1 MSEPDRRGAYL
12 LSDLRVV
19 DLSMGWSGPLA
30 TRHFADMGAEVI
42 KVESIQYFDWW
53 RGWDLTKE
61 MIDER
66 MYEQSASFNLMN
78 RNKSGITLDLT
89 SKEGVG
95 LLKRLVK
102 ISDVVIENQAGAVL
116 PKLGLDYP
124 RLREVNPRIIMI
136 SLPAFGCTGA
146 WREYRAYGSTV
157 EQASGLPHLTGEPDW
172 PPTMHHV
179 AYGDAVAGINAAAAV
194 LVALHHRDRTGEG
207 QFIDLSQVECLFPL
221 AAHGIIQQSMNHTP
235 PLRHGNRHARHAPYG
250 VFPCAGEDRW
260 LVITVTDDRE
270 WQALCQVMGRPDLAG
285 DDRWATEPRRKAAE
299 KEIEAAIRKWT
310 VAQEPFEAMQA
321 LQARGVPAAGVRA
334 PYDLMQEPQLL
345 ERDFLKWLDRAYV
358 GTQVHTRPPFRMSS
372 GLRDIETPSPC
383 LGEHN
388 AEVLS
393 RLLGLGPEELQAL
406 EAKGVIGTVPRPT
419 RSNGA

>member
-1 MSEPDRRGAYL
+1 MPGQDRQAAYL
-12 LSDLRVV
+12 LSQVRIV

-42 KVESIQYFDWW
+42 KVEAVQYFDWW
-53 RGWDLTKE
+53 RGWDLTQE

-89 SKEGVG
+89 SQEGVD

-194 LVALHHRDRTGEG
+194 LVALYHRDRTGQG

-221 AAHGIIQQSMNHTP
+221 AAHGIIDQSMNHTP
-235 PLRHGNRHARHAPYG
+235 PTRHGNRHARHAPHG

-260 LVITVTDDRE
+260 VVITVTSDQE
-270 WQALCQVMGRPDLAG
+270 WQALCQVMERQDLAG
-285 DDRWATEPRRKAAE
+285 DDQFASEHQRKARE
-299 KEIEAAIRKWT
+299 KELEAAIRDWT
-310 VAQEPFEAMQA
+310 STREPDEIMQA
-321 LQARGVPAAGVRA
+321 LQARGVAAASVRA
-334 PYDLMQEPQLL
+334 PYELLEEPQLL
-345 ERDFLKWLDRAYV
+345 ERDFFKWLDRDYV
-358 GTQVHTRPPFRMSS
+358 GTQLHTRPPFRISS
-372 GLRDIETPSPC
+372 GMRDIETPSPC

-388 AEVLS
+388 EEVLS
-393 RLLGLGPEELQAL
+393 RLLGLTPEEVQKL
-406 EAKGVIGTVPRPT
+406 EAKGIIGTIPKPS
-419 RSNGA
+419 RSSEP